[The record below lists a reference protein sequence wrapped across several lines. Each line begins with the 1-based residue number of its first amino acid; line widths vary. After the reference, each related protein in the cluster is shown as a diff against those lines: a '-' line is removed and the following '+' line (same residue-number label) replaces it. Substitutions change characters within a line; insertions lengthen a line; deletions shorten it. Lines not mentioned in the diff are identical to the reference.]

1 MPSYEYK
8 ALTSSGKVIEEVIE
22 SPNKERVAKEIFKKG
37 YKPVSIKV
45 VKVDA
50 QKKGGELQLFTKKVN
65 IDQIVLFTR
74 QLVTLLRAGV
84 HLLTSLEAL
93 GSQSNT
99 EMKEVLNKV
108 YVSVMSGKSLSQA
121 LADHPKV
128 FSQLYVNSVYAGEMS
143 GNLDE
148 VLERLVTVIQ
158 HDAETKKKVK
168 SAVKMPMFVL
178 SFMILAMY
186 ILLTQ
191 VVPKFGDMF
200 ASMNMQLPFFTRL
213 LIGVSD
219 FFVHYGIFLLGGIV
233 VGVISFSVYIKT
245 EQGRLRWDEAKMK
258 IPVVGDLINK
268 SVMTRFT
275 KMFETL
281 NKSGLP
287 IIQTL
292 QTVSQAV
299 GNAAVEQSIKKVAL
313 GVEKGQGI
321 SGSMK
326 RINLFPPLV
335 MRMISIGEQ
344 SGSLDEMLSSIAQ
357 HYDMEVEYAIKSLTS
372 LIEPI
377 LTVLIGG
384 MVMVLALG
392 IFMPMWG
399 MVGALQ

>member
-1 MPSYEYK
+1 MPSFEYK
-8 ALTSSGKVIEEVIE
+8 ALTSSGKVVQEVVE
-22 SPNKERVAKEIFKKG
+22 SPNKERVTREIFKKG
-37 YKPVSIKV
+37 YKPVSV
-45 VKVDA
+45 RLVKEEA
-50 QKKGGELQLFTKKVN
+50 QKKGGELQLFKKKIKV
-65 IDQIVLFTR
+65 DQIVLFTR
-74 QLVTLLRAGV
+74 QMVTLLRAGV
-84 HLLTSLEAL
+84 PLLTSLEAL
-93 GSQSNT
+93 GSQSNN

-148 VLERLVTVIQ
+148 VLDRLVTVIE
-158 HDAETKKKVK
+158 HDADTRRKVK
-168 SAVKMPMFVL
+168 GAIKMPLFVL
-178 SFMILAMY
+178 SFMIVAMY
-186 ILLTQ
+186 VLLTQ

-200 ASMNMQLPFFTRL
+200 ASMDMQLPFFTRF

-219 FFVHYGIFLLGGIV
+219 FFVQYGAFVLGGIV
-233 VGVISFSVYIKT
+233 AGVIGFSLYIKT
-245 EQGRLRWDEAKMK
+245 EAGRLRWDEFKMK
-258 IPVVGDLINK
+258 IPIIGDVINK

-281 NKSGLP
+281 NRSGLP

-299 GNAAVEQSIKKVAL
+299 GNAAIEQSIKRVAL

-321 SGSMK
+321 AGSMK

-344 SGSLDEMLSSIAQ
+344 SGSLDEMLSSIAN
-357 HYDMEVEYAIKSLTS
+357 HYDLEVEYSIKSLTS
-372 LIEPI
+372 MIEPV
-377 LTVLIGG
+377 LTIVIGGGVLIL
-384 MVMVLALG
+384 MLG
-392 IFMPMWG
+392 IMMPMWG
-399 MVGALQ
+399 MVGALN

>member
-1 MPSYEYK
+1 MPSFEYK
-8 ALTSSGKVIEEVIE
+8 ALTASGKVVEEVVE
-22 SPNKERVAKEIFKKG
+22 SPNRERVAKEIFRKG

-45 VKVDA
+45 VKENA
-50 QKKGGELQLFTKKVN
+50 QKSGGELQLFKKKIKV
-65 IDQIVLFTR
+65 DQIVLFTR

-84 HLLTSLEAL
+84 PLLTSLEAL
-93 GSQSNT
+93 GSQSNN
-99 EMKEVLNKV
+99 EMKDVLNKV

-128 FSQLYVNSVYAGEMS
+128 FNKLYVNSVYAGEMS

-148 VLERLVTVIQ
+148 VLDRLVTVIQ
-158 HDAETKKKVK
+158 HDADTKKKVK
-168 SAVKMPMFVL
+168 AAVKMPLFVIT
-178 SFMILAMY
+178 FMILAMFV
-186 ILLTQ
+186 LMTS
-191 VVPKFGDMF
+191 VVPKFGEMF
-200 ASMNMQLPFFTRL
+200 ETMGMQLPFFTRVL
-213 LIGVSD
+213 LATSN
-219 FFVHYGIFLLGGIV
+219 FFVNYGFFFLGGIAV
-233 VGVISFSVYIKT
+233 LIISFTLYIKT
-245 EQGRLRWDEAKMK
+245 EAGRLKWDELKMK

-299 GNAAVEQSIKKVAL
+299 GNAAIEQSIKKVAL

-321 SGSMK
+321 SGSMQK
-326 RINLFPPLV
+326 INLFPPLV

-344 SGSLDEMLSSIAQ
+344 SGSLDEMLSSVAE
-357 HYDMEVEYAIKSLTS
+357 HYDLEVEYSIKSLTS

-377 LTVLIGG
+377 LTVCIGG
-384 MVMVLALG
+384 AVMVLALG

-399 MVGALQ
+399 MVGAL

>member
-50 QKKGGELQLFTKKVN
+50 QKKGGELQLFTRKVK

-84 HLLTSLEAL
+84 PLLTSLEAL

-200 ASMNMQLPFFTRL
+200 ESMNMQLPFFTRL

-233 VGVISFSVYIKT
+233 IGVIAFSVYIKT
-245 EQGRLRWDEAKMK
+245 EQGRLQWDAAKMK

-399 MVGALQ
+399 MVGAL

>member
-50 QKKGGELQLFTKKVN
+50 QKKGGELQLFKKKVKV
-65 IDQIVLFTR
+65 DQIILFTR

-84 HLLTSLEAL
+84 PLLTSLEAL
-93 GSQSNT
+93 GSQSNA
-99 EMKEVLNKV
+99 EMKEILNKV

-121 LADHPKV
+121 LADHPNV

-148 VLERLVTVIQ
+148 VLDRLVTVIQ
-158 HDAETKKKVK
+158 HDDETKKKVK

-178 SFMILAMY
+178 SFMIMAMY

-200 ASMNMQLPFFTRL
+200 QSMNMQLPFFTRV
-213 LIGVSD
+213 LIAVSD

-233 VGVISFSVYIKT
+233 AGIIGFSVYIKT
-245 EQGRLRWDEAKMK
+245 EKGRLRWDEAKMK

-299 GNAAVEQSIKKVAL
+299 GNAAIELSIKKVAL

-344 SGSLDEMLSSIAQ
+344 SGSLDEMLSSVAQ
-357 HYDMEVEYAIKSLTS
+357 HYDMEVEYSIKSLTS

-377 LTVLIGG
+377 LTVLIGA

>member
-1 MPSYEYK
+1 MPSFEYK
-8 ALTSSGKVIEEVIE
+8 ALTTSGKVVEEVIE
-22 SPNKERVAKEIFKKG
+22 SPNKERVAREIFQKG

-45 VKVDA
+45 VKEDS
-50 QKKGGELQLFTKKVN
+50 QKKGGEIHLFQKRIKV
-65 IDQIVLFTR
+65 DQIVLFTR

-84 HLLTSLEAL
+84 PLLTSLEAL
-93 GSQSNT
+93 GSQSST
-99 EMKEVLNKV
+99 EVKDVLSKI

-128 FSQLYVNSVYAGEMS
+128 FSKLYVNSVYAGEMS

-148 VLERLVTVIQ
+148 VLDRLVSVIQ
-158 HDAETKKKVK
+158 HDADTKKKVK
-168 SAVKMPMFVL
+168 AAIKMPMFVI
-178 SFMILAMY
+178 SFMILAMF
-186 ILLTQ
+186 ILMTK
-191 VVPKFGDMF
+191 VVPKFGEMF
-200 ASMNMQLPFFTRL
+200 EKMDMQLPIFTRL
-213 LIGVSD
+213 LIGLSD
-219 FFVHYGIFLLGGIV
+219 FFVNYGLFFLGGLV
-233 VGVISFSVYIKT
+233 LAVIGFNLYIKT
-245 EQGRLRWDEAKMK
+245 EAGRLKWDEAKMK
-258 IPVVGDLINK
+258 IPVVGDLIKK

-299 GNAAVEQSIKKVAL
+299 GNAAIELSIKKVAI

-326 RINLFPPLV
+326 RLNLFPPLV

-344 SGSLDEMLSSIAQ
+344 SGSLDEMLASVAE
-357 HYDMEVEYAIKSLTS
+357 HYDLEVEYSIKSLTS

-377 LTVLIGG
+377 LTIMIGG
-384 MVMVLALG
+384 AVLVLALG

-399 MVGALQ
+399 MVGALR

>member
-1 MPSYEYK
+1 MPSFEYK
-8 ALTSSGKVIEEVIE
+8 ALTASGKVIEEVIE

-45 VKVDA
+45 LKADA
-50 QKKGGELQLFTKKVN
+50 QKKGGELQLFKKKIK

-84 HLLTSLEAL
+84 PLLTSLEAL
-93 GSQSNT
+93 GTQSNN
-99 EMKEVLNKV
+99 EMKEVLNKI

-128 FSQLYVNSVYAGEMS
+128 FSELYVNSVYAGEMS

-148 VLERLVTVIQ
+148 VLDRLVTVIQ
-158 HDAETKKKVK
+158 HDAETRKKVK
-168 SAVKMPMFVL
+168 SALKMPMFIM
-178 SFMILAMY
+178 SFMLLAMY
-186 ILLTQ
+186 VLLTQ
-191 VVPKFGDMF
+191 VVPKFGEMF
-200 ASMNMQLPFFTRL
+200 EKMGMQLPVFTRI
-213 LIGVSD
+213 LIGLSD
-219 FFVHYGIFLLGGIV
+219 FFVQYGIFILVGIA
-233 VGVISFSVYIKT
+233 VGVMGFVFYIKT
-245 EQGRLRWDEAKMK
+245 EKGRLQWDETKLK

-292 QTVSQAV
+292 QTVSKAV
-299 GNAAVEQSIKKVAL
+299 GNTAIEQSIKKVAL

-344 SGSLDEMLSSIAQ
+344 SGSLDEMLASVAK
-357 HYDMEVEYAIKSLTS
+357 HYDLEVEYSIKSLTS
-372 LIEPI
+372 MIEPV
-377 LTVLIGG
+377 LTIVIGAAV
-384 MVMVLALG
+384 MVMALG

>member
-1 MPSYEYK
+1 MPSFEYK
-8 ALTSSGKVIEEVIE
+8 ALTSSGKVVEEIVE
-22 SPNKERVAKEIFKKG
+22 SPNRERVAKEIFRKG

-45 VKVDA
+45 VKEDS
-50 QKKGGELQLFTKKVN
+50 QKAGGELQLFKKKIKV
-65 IDQIVLFTR
+65 DQIVLFTR

-84 HLLTSLEAL
+84 PLLTSLEAL
-93 GSQSNT
+93 GSQSNN

-128 FSQLYVNSVYAGEMS
+128 FSKLYVNSVYAGEMS

-148 VLERLVTVIQ
+148 VLDRLVTVIQ
-158 HDAETKKKVK
+158 HDADTKKKVK
-168 SAVKMPMFVL
+168 SAIKMPLFVIT
-178 SFMILAMY
+178 FMILAMFV
-186 ILLTQ
+186 LMTS
-191 VVPKFGDMF
+191 VVPKFGQMF
-200 ASMNMQLPFFTRL
+200 ETMGMQLPFFTRVL
-213 LIGVSD
+213 LAVSG
-219 FFVHYGIFLLGGIV
+219 FFVNYGLFLLGGIV
-233 VGVISFSVYIKT
+233 IAVVSFSFYIKT
-245 EQGRLRWDEAKMK
+245 EQGRLKWDEFKMK

-299 GNAAVEQSIKKVAL
+299 GNAAIELSIKKVAL

-326 RINLFPPLV
+326 KINLFPPLV

-344 SGSLDEMLSSIAQ
+344 SGSLDEMLSSVAE
-357 HYDMEVEYAIKSLTS
+357 HYDLEVEYAIKSLTS

-377 LTVLIGG
+377 LTVCIGG
-384 MVMVLALG
+384 AVMVLALG

-399 MVGALQ
+399 MVGAL